1 MNNVVALELLWLFL
15 FFVSFFFR
23 EGERCKTSFATEK
36 IEESEL
42 QTAIKVKF
50 KKKYKFILTIIRL
63 KLLQEPPKGG

>member
-1 MNNVVALELLWLFL
+1 MVV
-15 FFVSFFFR
+15 FVFRFIFFFR

-50 KKKYKFILTIIRL
+50 KKNINLFSQLFD
-63 KLLQEPPKGG
+63 